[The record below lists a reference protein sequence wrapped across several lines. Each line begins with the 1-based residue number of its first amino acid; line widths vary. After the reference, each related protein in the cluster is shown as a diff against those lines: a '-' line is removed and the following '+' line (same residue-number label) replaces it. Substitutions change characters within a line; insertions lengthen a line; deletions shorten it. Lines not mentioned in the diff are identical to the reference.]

1 MVEFE
6 VLIEIIV
13 FDVIIGIEMW
23 INKDILLLEFF
34 FDIYIVY
41 RRDRGIDNYGGVFIV
56 VYILFILLEIF
67 FSKVVELIVVKID
80 LFNGK

>member
-41 RRDRGIDNYGGVFIV
+41 RRD
-56 VYILFILLEIF
+56 
-67 FSKVVELIVVKID
+67 
-80 LFNGK
+80 

>member
-1 MVEFE
+1 MFEFE

-41 RRDRGIDNYGGVFIV
+41 RRDWGIDNYGGVFIV

>member
-41 RRDRGIDNYGGVFIV
+41 RRDWGIDNYGGVFIV